1 MTDPD
6 SILQLGI
13 EAAKEGNNRDARE
26 LFRLLVKEDP
36 RNARGWLW
44 LAGVAE
50 TNDERIN
57 ALQQVYALEPD
68 NQLARDGLRALGVDV
83 GSDPKPAPVPAAPPP
98 PPAKAAPPP
107 PPAAADMDF
116 DDPFAELDNLS
127 DAFGQDPGA
136 VRREDAVA
144 TPNLTP
150 LDDTE
155 AAEVRAAASSRPRTL
170 SSGSSKK
177 DSSSS
182 RKTGDLSSSSKKD
195 AARSSTASSSR
206 KATLP
211 NKTNN
216 DIRKHKYYPL
226 LLFLTAMVVLC
237 GAFAVFDGAGR
248 IRALF
253 GGGQQTAQQ
262 PSPPGQPVD
271 PNAPPPG
278 QPVDP
283 NAPPPEQPVDPN
295 APPPE
300 QPVDP
305 NAPPPEQ
312 PVDPNAPQLEQP
324 PLPPNEQPAQ
334 PDQPAQ
340 PAPIPPVG
348 DPATANP
355 SLNNPNTILES
366 NGWFYNFPTAT
377 YAVRVPS
384 PLGGLDARGQ
394 FALVLMF
401 VSNGTG
407 QAQTLPADFFVL
419 RDAQGRVYFPSPE
432 ASAAYRASGGVAD
445 INLGDVIPADGVTR
459 SVPLVFD
466 IAPDASGLLFF
477 APSNPDQGWLVLP

>member
-98 PPAKAAPPP
+98 PIKAAPPP

-116 DDPFAELDNLS
+116 DDPFAELDSLS

-136 VRREDAVA
+136 VRREDSVA
-144 TPNLTP
+144 TSNLTP

-170 SSGSSKK
+170 SSGSTKK

-195 AARSSTASSSR
+195 SARSSTASSSR
-206 KATLP
+206 KATMP
-211 NKTNN
+211 DKTNN

-226 LLFLTAMVVLC
+226 LLFLTALVVLC

-262 PSPPGQPVD
+262 PSQPEQPVD
-271 PNAPPPG
+271 PNAS
-278 QPVDP
+278 Q
-283 NAPPPEQPVDPN
+283 PEQPVDPN
-295 APPPE
+295 AP
-300 QPVDP
+300 Q
-305 NAPPPEQ
+305 PEQ

-324 PLPPNEQPAQ
+324 PLPPN
-334 PDQPAQ
+334 DQPAPPDQ

-377 YAVRVPS
+377 YAVRLPS

-394 FALVLMF
+394 FALVLTF

-407 QAQTLPADFFVL
+407 QAQPVPADFFVL

-445 INLGDVIPADGVTR
+445 ISLGDVIPADGVTR
-459 SVPLVFD
+459 SLPLVFD
-466 IAPDASGLLFF
+466 TAPDASGLLFF

>member
-36 RNARGWLW
+36 CNARGWLW

-50 TNDERIN
+50 TNEERIN
-57 ALQQVYALEPD
+57 ALRQVYALEPD
-68 NQLARDGLRALGVDV
+68 NQLARDGLRALGVDIEAEV
-83 GSDPKPAPVPAAPPP
+83 TPARVPAAPPP
-98 PPAKAAPPP
+98 PPPAAPPP
-107 PPAAADMDF
+107 PPSTTPTPAPAAADTDF
-116 DDPFAELDNLS
+116 DDPFAELDSLS
-127 DAFGQDPGA
+127 DAFEQDPGA

-144 TPNLTP
+144 SPNLTP
-150 LDDTE
+150 RDE
-155 AAEVRAAASSRPRTL
+155 SKAAEASAVASSRPRTL
-170 SSGSSKK
+170 SSTSTKK

-182 RKTGDLSSSSKKD
+182 RKTSNLSSSSKKD

-206 KATLP
+206 TANIP

-237 GAFAVFDGAGR
+237 GAFAVFDGPGR

-253 GGGQQTAQQ
+253 GGGQQIAQQ
-262 PSPPGQPVD
+262 PQPE
-271 PNAPPPG
+271 P
-278 QPVDP
+278 QP
-283 NAPPPEQPVDPN
+283 
-295 APPPE
+295 
-300 QPVDP
+300 
-305 NAPPPEQ
+305 
-312 PVDPNAPQLEQP
+312 PVDPNAPQPEPQP
-324 PLPPNEQPAQ
+324 PVEPNTPPPAQ
-334 PDQPAQ
+334 PDQPA
-340 PAPIPPVG
+340 PLPPVG

-355 SLNNPNTILES
+355 SLNNPNTILQS

-377 YAVRVPS
+377 YAVRLPS
-384 PLGGLDARGQ
+384 PLGGLDARGR
-394 FALVLMF
+394 FALVLTF

-407 QAQTLPADFFVL
+407 QDQPLPADFFVL

-445 INLGDVIPADGVTR
+445 ISLGDVIPADGVTR

-466 IAPDASGLLFF
+466 TAPDASGLLFF

>member
-98 PPAKAAPPP
+98 PPAT
-107 PPAAADMDF
+107 ADVDF

-150 LDDTE
+150 LDDTA

-262 PSPPGQPVD
+262 PSPPG
-271 PNAPPPG
+271 
-278 QPVDP
+278 
-283 NAPPPEQPVDPN
+283 PPEQPVDPN

-445 INLGDVIPADGVTR
+445 ISLGDVIPADGVTR